1 MTDITKKLKNV
12 WTEYKNTQKE
22 NKELALEYYKENIE
36 GKSFKQRLKNSFKIY
51 SPELSIN
58 FFISA
63 SLLSVLL

>member
-51 SPELSIN
+51 KKK
-58 FFISA
+58 
-63 SLLSVLL
+63 